1 MANYTKT
8 IQTALLSLQTV
19 TASSG
24 VTGTALDVSTAL
36 AAAAYIHFARKAAT
50 AAGAGA
56 NIRLE
61 ASSRSSGEG
70 HWYPIAGAVFTTQ
83 FAACTTTTVSGTEAA
98 GQTAITLTS
107 GTGFTAGEIIFFLNG
122 TLANSEWH
130 RIKSVSGATITLEDA
145 IVNAQTSA
153 NVYDAAEMFFAQ
165 IDLSGIK
172 RIRAVVDTSLFTQDC
187 AVEIDIITCDSI
199 G

>member
-24 VTGTALDVSTAL
+24 VTGTALDVPTAL
-36 AAAAYIHFARKAAT
+36 AAAVFIHFARKAAT

-56 NIRLE
+56 NIRIE
-61 ASSRSSGEG
+61 ASSRASGEG
-70 HWYPIAGAVFTTQ
+70 HWYVVAPFTTQ

-130 RIKSVSGATITLEDA
+130 RIRSVSGATITLEDA

-153 NVYDAAEMFFAQ
+153 NVYDAAEMFVAQ
-165 IDLSGIK
+165 LDLSGIK
-172 RIRAVVDTSLFTQDC
+172 RIRAVVDTGLFTQDC
-187 AVEIDIITCDSI
+187 VVEIDIITTDSI